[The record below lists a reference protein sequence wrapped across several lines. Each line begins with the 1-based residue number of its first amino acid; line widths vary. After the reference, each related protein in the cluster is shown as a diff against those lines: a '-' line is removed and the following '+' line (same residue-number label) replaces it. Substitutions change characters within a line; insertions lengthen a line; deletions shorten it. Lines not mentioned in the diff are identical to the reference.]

1 MRRGGKFEIRNSKS
15 EGLVSRSALIGL
27 RCPSHGLPRDM
38 KMGAILSGL
47 KARAHEA
54 KGFSPVYPNPGKLR
68 PEGTLASLHSGF
80 PLFEFRIS
88 NFPFL
93 LLALFAAATISLGQ
107 VPDSRP
113 APAQQA
119 PAPSSGGGA
128 GGGSSSGAQ
137 KQQGSVLGG
146 DVPIF
151 DPGTEIFTWDGKSWH
166 VTDNRLFQARFEK
179 YLNAPEE
186 TTAQDIAYRKILDA
200 VLNDLAPGNATGAHI
215 DEAFRLLAQAATFD
229 IDARLC
235 DSIADAVYSAWR
247 AQDNAVRLAGADET
261 LEKERKV
268 TEWNAKI
275 AAQGLQMDQNPNSAS
290 KDKTASQAWAANENR
305 KRDIEMGGYA
315 TRLAEIMAKIKVNQ
329 AKKELSELEAKIEFQ
344 ALLVQLFLQRRF
356 QHVLIGTRFYRAI
369 FTDGDT
375 TLQVG
380 KDAHDLFNN
389 TTGMPPTVGTMDS
402 MADEIIRDVREG
414 VQTFQFLLAQNE
426 LESASK
432 RLAESFIPGEYLPE
446 IRTLPRTQKRQAL
459 AFVQK
464 SDQLLSALEVK
475 DYTLAGKLVEEL
487 SKTATD
493 FDTSKATAAIETAKQ
508 ISALHLAKAR
518 NAAVSGDRAT
528 LEEELKQ
535 ATEIWP
541 RNPELTQVSG
551 LIFSQSDVQQK
562 ALVDLDELLSQHNY
576 REIYNDKMRFIAA
589 AAMYPDRQKQ
599 LAAVLGQMETIETSI
614 IQARE
619 MAKQGDY
626 AGAWEAVEKT
636 LEKFPEDSKLNEMR
650 ADLTTQAAD
659 FVRTIRTAQDLE
671 QKDEIGSSLAWYLKA
686 QKIYPAS
693 EFAQDGIHRLTKKVL
708 PESS

>member
-1 MRRGGKFEIRNSKS
+1 MH
-15 EGLVSRSALIGL
+15 VS
-27 RCPSHGLPRDM
+27 PPN
-38 KMGAILSGL
+38 
-47 KARAHEA
+47 KARH
-54 KGFSPVYPNPGKLR
+54 SR
-68 PEGTLASLHSGF
+68 PAQ
-80 PLFEFRIS
+80 FEFRIS
-88 NFPFL
+88 NSEFSLRPFL
-93 LLALFAAATISLGQ
+93 LLLALAGASASHSLGQ
-107 VPDSRP
+107 VPDGGAGGGAPAPAP

-119 PAPSSGGGA
+119 PAPSSSGGGGDSA
-128 GGGSSSGAQ
+128 DGS
-137 KQQGSVLGG
+137 KQQGSILGG
-146 DVPIF
+146 DVPVF

-166 VTDNRLFQARFEK
+166 ATDNRLFQARFEK

-186 TTAQDIAYRKILDA
+186 TTPQALGYQQIINAILD
-200 VLNDLAPGNATGAHI
+200 DLSPGNADTQHI
-215 DEAFRLLAQAATFD
+215 DNAFRLLARAAQYD

-247 AQDNAVRLAGADET
+247 AQDNAVRLANADDA
-261 LEKERKV
+261 LEQERKS

-275 AAQGLQMDQNPNSAS
+275 AAQGLELDQAPSGNG
-290 KDKTASQAWAANENR
+290 KDKTAAQAWTTDENN
-305 KRDIEMGGYA
+305 KRAMEMGQYT
-315 TRLAEIMAKIKVNQ
+315 TRLAEIMALIKTNQ
-329 AKKELSELEAKIEFQ
+329 AKKELSELEAKVEFQ

-375 TLQVG
+375 SLQLG
-380 KDAHDLFNN
+380 KDTNDMFAN

-402 MADEIIRDVREG
+402 MANEIIRDVREG
-414 VQTFQFLLAQNE
+414 VQAFQFLLTQNE

-432 RLAESFIPGEYLPE
+432 RLAESFITGEYLPE
-446 IRTLPRTQKRQAL
+446 IRTLPRSEKRQAL
-459 AFVQK
+459 AFVQQ

-475 DYTLAGKLVEEL
+475 DYTLAAKLVDQL

-528 LEEELKQ
+528 LEEELKE

-541 RNPELTQVSG
+541 RNPELTQISG

-599 LAAVLGQMETIETSI
+599 LADVLGQMETIETSMI
-614 IQARE
+614 EAQE

-636 LEKFPEDSKLNEMR
+636 FEKFPDDSKLNEMR

-686 QKIYPAS
+686 QKIYPSS
-693 EFAQDGIHRLTKKVL
+693 EFAQEGINRLTKLVF
-708 PESS
+708 PESG

>member
-1 MRRGGKFEIRNSKS
+1 MK
-15 EGLVSRSALIGL
+15 
-27 RCPSHGLPRDM
+27 LPLFI
-38 KMGAILSGL
+38 AALSG
-47 KARAHEA
+47 
-54 KGFSPVYPNPGKLR
+54 
-68 PEGTLASLHSGF
+68 
-80 PLFEFRIS
+80 
-88 NFPFL
+88 
-93 LLALFAAATISLGQ
+93 AAAVISLGQ
-107 VPDSRP
+107 VPDNNPAQAP

-119 PAPSSGGGA
+119 PAPAASSGGGGGGGGGDSA
-128 GGGSSSGAQ
+128 GGS

-151 DPGTEIFTWDGKSWH
+151 DPSSEIFTWDGKSWH
-166 VTDNRLFQARFEK
+166 ATDNRLFQARFEK

-186 TTAQDIAYRKILDA
+186 TTAQDTGYQQIIYA
-200 VLNDLAPGNATGAHI
+200 VLDDLAPGNASVAHI
-215 DEAFRLLAQAATFD
+215 DAAFRLLPKAGAYD

-247 AQDNAVRLAGADET
+247 AQDNADRLAQADDA
-261 LEKERKV
+261 LEQERKA

-275 AAQGLQMDQNPNSAS
+275 AAGGLQLDQAPSA
-290 KDKTASQAWAANENR
+290 KDKTASQTWIQDENQ
-305 KRDIEMGGYA
+305 KRDMEMQQYT
-315 TRLAEIMAKIKVNQ
+315 TRLAEIMATIKANQ
-329 AKKELSELEAKIEFQ
+329 AKKELSELDAKVEFQ

-375 TLQVG
+375 TLKVG
-380 KDAHDLFNN
+380 KDANDLFANS
-389 TTGMPPTVGTMDS
+389 TGMPPTVGTLDS
-402 MADEIIRDVREG
+402 MANEVIRDVREG
-414 VQTFQFLLAQNE
+414 VQAFQFLLGQNE
-426 LESASK
+426 LESASN
-432 RLAESFIPGEYLPE
+432 RLGEAFTTGEYLPE
-446 IRTLPRTQKRQAL
+446 IRMLPRTEKRQAL
-459 AFVQK
+459 KFVQK

-475 DYTLAGKLVEEL
+475 DYTLADQLVTEL

-508 ISALHLAKAR
+508 ISDLHLAKAR

-528 LEEELKQ
+528 LEEELKE

-541 RNPELTQVSG
+541 RNPELTKISG

-599 LAAVLGQMETIETSI
+599 LSDVLQQMETIETSM
-614 IQARE
+614 IQAQE

-636 LEKFPEDSKLNEMR
+636 FEKFPDDSKLNEMR

-686 QKIYPAS
+686 QKIYPSS
-693 EFAQDGIHRLTKKVL
+693 EFAEDGIHRLTKKVL
-708 PESS
+708 PES